1 MQVIE
6 AHGSCLE
13 KYRPKPYAGRIT
25 LFRSEDAEEDP
36 SLWAPFSPESVEVHT
51 VSGNHVSMIVEPY
64 VQSLAAQLQECLDRA
79 DESI

>member
-36 SLWAPFSPESVEVHT
+36 SLWTPFSTEPVEVHT
-51 VSGNHVSMIVEPY
+51 VSGNHVSMVVEPY

-79 DESI
+79 ED